1 MMGLMHLE
9 GNGVAKDRRAAFE
22 WMKRAAEYDSVV
34 GMNHLAVM
42 YESGIGTPADEGK
55 AEYWCRRA
63 ADRGHAEAAC
73 QYGIYQRE
81 KGMQRRPCAISGS
94 LRKRK
99 RPWPDVARFVL
110 SLRDRHKRRP
120 GGSAKMAGKSRRAA
134 R

>member
-1 MMGLMHLE
+1 
-9 GNGVAKDRRAAFE
+9 
-22 WMKRAAEYDSVV
+22 MKRAAEYDSVV

-81 KGMQRRPCAISGS
+81 KGHAKTAMRYFRQSAEKETPVARRGS
-94 LRKRK
+94 LRAIFTGSAQKKTGRK
-99 RPWPDVARFVL
+99 RENGWKKPPRSAM
-110 SLRDRHKRRP
+110 RRR
-120 GGSAKMAGKSRRAA
+120 SNC
-134 R
+134 